1 MAKKFKFNIIK
12 TIKTFLILVCL
23 FILSTIG
30 RNVFIRHF
38 FNDRLTVIP
47 NVVNLNEK
55 DAVNYLKKAG
65 LNVKVINSKTE
76 KVPLD
81 TVYIQFPL
89 PGKSVKVNRTIQIWV
104 NNGKG
109 QEVPNIVGLE
119 LLEARSLLQG
129 QNIQIERIDYQ
140 PSNQKYNTIL
150 GVYPKPGTTLE
161 INQKISILVS
171 SQKVVDPSVMPNL
184 IGLDLNDAKVLLAQI
199 GLELGGTSK
208 ASDPALPVNTIISTS
223 PAPGQKVTK
232 GQKVSV
238 VINIGAP
245 VKSDKPSVEEIINQT
260 NQQIDDKQI
269 DNIITNTLEK
279 IDKRNNE
286 NNDNQKKNSNQ
297 KNQNNQNNNGNNNNS
312 EDSND
317 NKQIFTKPKKREIDR
332 PSSD

>member
-1 MAKKFKFNIIK
+1 MAKKFKFSIIK
-12 TIKTFLILVCL
+12 TIKTFVILVCL
-23 FILSTIG
+23 FILLTIG
-30 RNVFIRHF
+30 KNVFIRHF
-38 FNDRLTVIP
+38 FNNRLTVIP

-55 DAVNYLKKAG
+55 DAVKYLKEAG
-65 LNVKVINSKTE
+65 LNVKIINSKTE

-89 PGKSVKVNRTIQIWV
+89 PGKTVKVNRTIQIWV

-171 SQKVVDPSVMPNL
+171 SQKIVDPSVMPNL

-208 ASDPALPVNTIISTS
+208 SSDPTLPVNTIISTS

-232 GQKVSV
+232 GQKISV
-238 VINIGAP
+238 VINIGTP
-245 VKSDKPSVEEIINQT
+245 VKSDKPSVEEIINET
-260 NQQIDDKQI
+260 NKQQIDDKQI
-269 DNIITNTLEK
+269 DNIINNTLEK

-286 NNDNQKKNSNQ
+286 NNDEQGKNV
-297 KNQNNQNNNGNNNNS
+297 NQNNQNNNNNANS

-317 NKQIFTKPKKREIDR
+317 KNKIFTKPKRREVER
-332 PSSD
+332 PGND

>member
-1 MAKKFKFNIIK
+1 
-12 TIKTFLILVCL
+12 
-23 FILSTIG
+23 
-30 RNVFIRHF
+30 
-38 FNDRLTVIP
+38 
-47 NVVNLNEK
+47 
-55 DAVNYLKKAG
+55 
-65 LNVKVINSKTE
+65 
-76 KVPLD
+76 
-81 TVYIQFPL
+81 
-89 PGKSVKVNRTIQIWV
+89 
-104 NNGKG
+104 
-109 QEVPNIVGLE
+109 
-119 LLEARSLLQG
+119 
-129 QNIQIERIDYQ
+129 
-140 PSNQKYNTIL
+140 
-150 GVYPKPGTTLE
+150 
-161 INQKISILVS
+161 
-171 SQKVVDPSVMPNL
+171 MPNL

-208 ASDPALPVNTIISTS
+208 SSDPTLPVNTIISTS

>member
-1 MAKKFKFNIIK
+1 M
-12 TIKTFLILVCL
+12 
-23 FILSTIG
+23 
-30 RNVFIRHF
+30 
-38 FNDRLTVIP
+38 
-47 NVVNLNEK
+47 
-55 DAVNYLKKAG
+55 
-65 LNVKVINSKTE
+65 
-76 KVPLD
+76 
-81 TVYIQFPL
+81 
-89 PGKSVKVNRTIQIWV
+89 
-104 NNGKG
+104 
-109 QEVPNIVGLE
+109 E

-208 ASDPALPVNTIISTS
+208 SSDPTLPVNTIISTS

-232 GQKVSV
+232 GQKISV
-238 VINIGAP
+238 VINAGTP

-260 NQQIDDKQI
+260 NKQIDDKQI
-269 DNIITNTLEK
+269 DNIINNTLEK

-286 NNDNQKKNSNQ
+286 GKDNQKNNS
-297 KNQNNQNNNGNNNNS
+297 NQNNQNNNSNNNS
-312 EDSND
+312 DDSND
-317 NKQIFTKPKKREIDR
+317 NKIFTKPKKREVDR
-332 PSSD
+332 PSTD

>member
-12 TIKTFLILVCL
+12 TIITLICL
-23 FILSTIG
+23 FILGTIG
-30 RNVFIRHF
+30 RNVFTRHF
-38 FNDRLTVIP
+38 FNNRLTVIP

-55 DAVNYLKKAG
+55 DAVKYLKEAG
-65 LNVKVINSKTE
+65 LNVKIINSKTE

-89 PGKSVKVNRTIQIWV
+89 PGKTVKVNRTIQIWV

-119 LLEARSLLQG
+119 LLEARSMLQG

-184 IGLDLNDAKVLLAQI
+184 IGLDLNDAKVLLTQI
-199 GLELGGTSK
+199 GLQLGPTSK
-208 ASDPALPVNTIISTS
+208 SSDPTLPVNTIISTS
-223 PAPGQKVTK
+223 PAPGDKVRK

-238 VINIGAP
+238 VINSGTFNKP
-245 VKSDKPSVEEIINQT
+245 TGPSVEEIINQT
-260 NQQIDDKQI
+260 NKEIDDKEI
-269 DNIITNTLEK
+269 DNIINNTLEK
-279 IDKRNNE
+279 IDKRNSEKNNE
-286 NNDNQKKNSNQ
+286 QQ
-297 KNQNNQNNNGNNNNS
+297 QNNQKENQ
-312 EDSND
+312 EKETQ
-317 NKQIFTKPKKREIDR
+317 NKEKSKEKVEKPKKVEVERVGND
-332 PSSD
+332 